1 MFGTVTL
8 PETNIAIIAP
18 TSRPLEKVPPPPPP
32 QQQQQLPQRFYW
44 WYFHKLNVAKVLAR
58 EHILPCD
65 GCLLAGSWYCPSI
78 PRQPIFLELS
88 VWMVCF
94 GGRKFIVLADS
105 ISKWIWSWANYYN
118 SKTWMKGILF
128 DLLLWC
134 LERVPKLFSQMV
146 VWWWIVTLQSV
157 KKSPTKHI
165 PRFPTTKTKTSY
177 TPEVV
182 STASLNLES

>member
-1 MFGTVTL
+1 MAV
-8 PETNIAIIAP
+8 
-18 TSRPLEKVPPPPPP
+18 
-32 QQQQQLPQRFYW
+32 
-44 WYFHKLNVAKVLAR
+44 
-58 EHILPCD
+58 
-65 GCLLAGSWYCPSI
+65 CLLALGTVLLSLDN
-78 PRQPIFLELS
+78 QIFLELS

-165 PRFPTTKTKTSY
+165 PKGSQLPKLRPVTPPKFFHSKFKLGKLVAANSRGTCLPTESCFGVTWNFRVISFGPVLWTLKVVLPQRVTSHRGWH
-177 TPEVV
+177 
-182 STASLNLES
+182 LEKCGWHH